1 MNSFNGVVNF
11 YQILSSPNAH
21 VLLYILKFPN
31 VIIVIFLILKLT
43 RDKLKIMS
51 IKNDDDKEEKRKI
64 NLPRDIQ
71 M

>member
-1 MNSFNGVVNF
+1 M
-11 YQILSSPNAH
+11 
-21 VLLYILKFPN
+21 LLYILKFPN
-31 VIIVIFLILKLT
+31 VIIVIFLIIKLT